1 MPISTRAVLYLLL
14 SILPRI
20 KSNEDQCTLYMAP
33 SSVHRN
39 ILGLFAGVAYKHDD
53 FIGTPEVAIP
63 IVDIIFWNEEKEP
76 YSFFEDH
83 ANFMWTAESIG
94 ADFEINHFKDGK
106 GLNVA
111 IPGIG
116 SGAEQ
121 PLLSNANWNEIS
133 MIDRTDNTMEE
144 RDNLH
149 PGLGAYS
156 HYFNATLQATRV
168 IPAGMEIFID
178 VGIEFDDDDV
188 TNDNLRPD
196 DYEDSAEILSK
207 IQKFLAKHEKAGK
220 LSKDEI
226 DELYRFFIEDIIPI
240 TGTETV
246 NLDDREDKTVLRE
259 KVSKIFPRDYSKDE
273 GSRVNY
279 NDIVDNAH
287 PEAKKTHAWLEEN
300 GQCLDGIYSK
310 TSTLPNAGRGAFA
323 KRSIDKDGFVTP
335 APLLKI
341 NDKNWLD
348 MGNKHQQLFL
358 NYCFGHKESSLLLY
372 SYGAGVNFINHMPGN
387 AANAEIRWTNQ
398 SYHDPTWMTKSLED
412 LNHENFMVFWLGF
425 DIVATRRIKADEE
438 IFIDYGYDWQNSWDV
453 HQKNW
458 DTSIPFKTNALSM
471 NGKISHPLL
480 TVQERKSKKS
490 VGGSVPFPPN
500 IMTVCYL
507 KFVDLDEDD
516 LSERVIDHKPVY
528 KFDGEED
535 MIEIMK
541 GSNLHKCDIIDRME
555 VVLPNGSTSF
565 QYTVVIPDWEVDT
578 EVVTVKYVP
587 EQAIRFVDKPYSR

>member
-1 MPISTRAVLYLLL
+1 
-14 SILPRI
+14 
-20 KSNEDQCTLYMAP
+20 MAP
-33 SSVHRN
+33 SSVHQN

-94 ADFEINHFKDGK
+94 ADFEINHFKNGK

-144 RDNLH
+144 RNNLH

-259 KVSKIFPRDYSKDE
+259 KVSKLFPRDYSKDE
-273 GSRVNY
+273 GSRV
-279 NDIVDNAH
+279 
-287 PEAKKTHAWLEEN
+287 
-300 GQCLDGIYSK
+300 C
-310 TSTLPNAGRGAFA
+310 
-323 KRSIDKDGFVTP
+323 
-335 APLLKI
+335 
-341 NDKNWLD
+341 
-348 MGNKHQQLFL
+348 
-358 NYCFGHKESSLLLY
+358 
-372 SYGAGVNFINHMPGN
+372 
-387 AANAEIRWTNQ
+387 
-398 SYHDPTWMTKSLED
+398 
-412 LNHENFMVFWLGF
+412 
-425 DIVATRRIKADEE
+425 
-438 IFIDYGYDWQNSWDV
+438 
-453 HQKNW
+453 
-458 DTSIPFKTNALSM
+458 
-471 NGKISHPLL
+471 
-480 TVQERKSKKS
+480 
-490 VGGSVPFPPN
+490 
-500 IMTVCYL
+500 
-507 KFVDLDEDD
+507 
-516 LSERVIDHKPVY
+516 
-528 KFDGEED
+528 
-535 MIEIMK
+535 
-541 GSNLHKCDIIDRME
+541 
-555 VVLPNGSTSF
+555 
-565 QYTVVIPDWEVDT
+565 
-578 EVVTVKYVP
+578 
-587 EQAIRFVDKPYSR
+587 